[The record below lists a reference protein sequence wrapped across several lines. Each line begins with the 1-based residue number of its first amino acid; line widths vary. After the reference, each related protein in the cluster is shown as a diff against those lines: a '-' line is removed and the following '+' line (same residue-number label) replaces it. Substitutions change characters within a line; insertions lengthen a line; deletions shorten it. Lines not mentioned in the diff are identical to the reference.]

1 MRFLLPAVPRALR
14 AYVLTPCAVCRYAAG
29 LASVDDDSGA
39 EFDFD
44 DELED
49 DESEDD
55 EDPKK
60 EIDLDDDEKKRP
72 AKKQRR

>member
-1 MRFLLPAVPRALR
+1 MRSLLPTAARTLR
-14 AYVLTPCAVCRYAAG
+14 VYGLTLCAGCRYAAG
-29 LASVDDDSGA
+29 LASVDDESGA
-39 EFDFD
+39 DFDFD